1 MFLICSGG
9 GEKFILS
16 EVVFRRFGAQ
26 ESRTMDRMQA
36 TQIRSLLLEAA
47 DAIERAH
54 AILSTL
60 GSDDQALL
68 SAPLDEISLAI
79 HAKLLQQLY
88 LGLPG
93 LKEEGQ
99 DWNGAMA

>member
-1 MFLICSGG
+1 
-9 GEKFILS
+9 
-16 EVVFRRFGAQ
+16 
-26 ESRTMDRMQA
+26 MDATTA
-36 TQIRSLLLEAA
+36 TQIRLLILEAA

-54 AILSTL
+54 AIVSTL

>member
-1 MFLICSGG
+1 
-9 GEKFILS
+9 
-16 EVVFRRFGAQ
+16 
-26 ESRTMDRMQA
+26 MDATKA
-36 TQIRSLLLEAA
+36 TQIRLLILEAA

-54 AILSTL
+54 AIVSTL

-88 LGLPG
+88 LGYPG

-99 DWNGAMA
+99 VWHGAVT

>member
-1 MFLICSGG
+1 
-9 GEKFILS
+9 
-16 EVVFRRFGAQ
+16 
-26 ESRTMDRMQA
+26 MDATKA
-36 TQIRSLLLEAA
+36 TQIRLLILEAA

-54 AILSTL
+54 AIVSTL
-60 GSDDQALL
+60 DSDDQALL
-68 SAPLDEISLAI
+68 AASLDEISLAI